1 MIKVHNLPAVSVQ
14 NIRNRNILYNPT
26 PRIRPPPIIRH
37 QGLRH
42 SFLPT
47 KHHPTTQYLSVVMKG
62 VHQRIKH
69 QVQVKHDK
77 GKVPHV
83 DINSNPCN
91 YRVDKNL
98 GYQLG
103 EPGYEVQAD

>member
-1 MIKVHNLPAVSVQ
+1 
-14 NIRNRNILYNPT
+14 
-26 PRIRPPPIIRH
+26 
-37 QGLRH
+37 
-42 SFLPT
+42 
-47 KHHPTTQYLSVVMKG
+47 MKR

-69 QVQVKHDK
+69 QVQVEHDK
-77 GKVPHV
+77 GKVPHI

-103 EPGYEVQAD
+103 EPGYEVQADKQADVYKDPLPAGSLAGGHVVVGLGAFHSGADFF